1 MCVINWSPAGWDR
14 ATPLPFCTPLLPGV
28 IFDRAAVLCCCGRTN
43 HHMLGIIVVKV
54 MSTCYH
60 PMPLL
65 RCDYNATWSWYSA
78 ILAIVGYRYL
88 RYRTA
93 LSRHG
98 VTMSRYRHRL
108 AQYRATLSLH
118 GSMYFT
124 VEYIHGAVIE
134 RNGMVVHGRG
144 TALTT
149 LAWLMHTDGTVV
161 HFYSCVMD

>member
-1 MCVINWSPAGWDR
+1 MCVTNWSPAGWDR
-14 ATPLPFCTPLLPGV
+14 ATPLPFCTPLPPGV
-28 IFDRAAVLCCCGRTN
+28 IFDRAAVLCCHGRTN

-60 PMPLL
+60 PMPLP
-65 RCDYNATWSWYSA
+65 RCNYNATWSRYSA

-108 AQYRATLSLH
+108 ARYRATLSLH

-124 VEYIHGAVIE
+124 MEIS
-134 RNGMVVHGRG
+134 
-144 TALTT
+144 
-149 LAWLMHTDGTVV
+149 TVP
-161 HFYSCVMD
+161 